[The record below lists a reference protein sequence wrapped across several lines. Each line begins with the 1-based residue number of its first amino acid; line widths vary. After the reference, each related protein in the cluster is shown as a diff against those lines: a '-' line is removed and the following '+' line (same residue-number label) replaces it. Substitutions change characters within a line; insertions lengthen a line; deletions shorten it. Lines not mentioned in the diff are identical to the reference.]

1 MNKNMSKSIKNQ
13 ANLHSGNPSSN
24 SILKRLHMLLNSNK
38 INLKTTI
45 NMFQNKINL
54 QGILSK
60 NSQMIN
66 TIKVIL
72 MEDRVSPDRIIT
84 TTTTIKDKT
93 IRETK
98 IAIII
103 KKKLGNIKKNNNNN
117 SSRTLNRM
125 KINKRNLDNRTK
137 GKKKNSRL

>member
-24 SILKRLHMLLNSNK
+24 NSFLKRLHMLLNSNK

-54 QGILSK
+54 QGVLWK

-66 TIKVIL
+66 TIRVIL
-72 MEDRVSPDRIIT
+72 MEDRVSPDRI

-98 IAIII
+98 IAITI
-103 KKKLGNIKKNNNNN
+103 KKKLVDIKKNNNNN
-117 SSRTLNRM
+117 NSRTLNRM
-125 KINKRNLDNRTK
+125 KINKRNLDNRAK